1 MLPSTAL
8 IIVPGFLQW
17 AGAGTEWAAQPTQIS
32 TPGLIFGVVCG
43 VSGLVLVGWII
54 VDFTRRGRG
63 PRAPWHPPSNLLM
76 TGPYGHVSNPMITG
90 VTLILVAEGL
100 LLHALLIVAWA
111 VAFFLVNAAYIPRKE
126 EPGLEKR
133 FGAAYEHY
141 CENVPRW
148 IPRFS
153 PWYPSHDS

>member
-1 MLPSTAL
+1 
-8 IIVPGFLQW
+8 
-17 AGAGTEWAAQPTQIS
+17 
-32 TPGLIFGVVCG
+32 
-43 VSGLVLVGWII
+43 
-54 VDFTRRGRG
+54 
-63 PRAPWHPPSNLLM
+63 
-76 TGPYGHVSNPMITG
+76 
-90 VTLILVAEGL
+90 VAEGL

-111 VAFFLVNAAYIPRKE
+111 VTFFLVNAAYIPRKE

>member
-1 MLPSTAL
+1 
-8 IIVPGFLQW
+8 
-17 AGAGTEWAAQPTQIS
+17 
-32 TPGLIFGVVCG
+32 
-43 VSGLVLVGWII
+43 
-54 VDFTRRGRG
+54 
-63 PRAPWHPPSNLLM
+63 M
-76 TGPYGHVSNPMITG
+76 TGPYGHVRNPMITG

-111 VAFFLVNAAYIPRKE
+111 VTFFLVDAAYIPRKE

-133 FGAAYEHY
+133 FDAAYEYY